1 MRMIWK
7 SIFSFAIMLTVVS
20 LFGDVSP
27 EVEKLIV
34 EMKESGASVRTL
46 IQGGQG
52 LVMVGIGRTQ
62 YKRGAV
68 NKCREIARVEAIR
81 EVSGALKTAFK
92 AQTIASLNLEVSGET
107 SKAEMFVSSLSEAS
121 IDQMVKGIQVISS
134 GKNESDEMEVVVLLS
149 SVFHDASDVLSA
161 MQEKWGDK
169 GVVKAVGIDE
179 DRYLAER
186 DALRSAVEQVAGT
199 MVVGKVSVNEREELH
214 RRLATTAGALV
225 DEYRIVRETKVEA
238 TFNVEIVARVSKRK
252 LYDSY
257 RSYFKCLD
265 NPKFCIE
272 ATNSALVRAFT
283 QHFVDK
289 GFTITEKADEAQY
302 KIKLDGRFRERTNPV
317 TGNPG
322 TMLALT
328 VEIVSVDGSTVLMR
342 MNEKQAKDSDVLTRE
357 QRTEAVCER
366 IFEKLKQ
373 QLDQAIHNMVIR
385 MLDDGHAKSTIR
397 FDP

>member
-1 MRMIWK
+1 MRMVGKALI
-7 SIFSFAIMLTVVS
+7 SCALMLMGAS

-27 EVEKLIV
+27 EVEKLIA

-46 IQGGQG
+46 IKGSQG

-68 NKCREIARVEAIR
+68 NKCREIARIEAVK
-81 EVSGALKTAFK
+81 EVTGALKTAFK
-92 AQTIASLNLEVSGET
+92 AKTVASLNLEVSGET
-107 SKAEMFVSSLSEAS
+107 SKTEMFVSSLTESS
-121 IDQMVKGIQVISS
+121 IDQMVKGVQVVSS

-149 SVFHDASDVLSA
+149 SAFRDASDALLA
-161 MQEKWGDK
+161 MQEKWGDS
-169 GVVKAVGIDE
+169 GVVKAVGVDE

-199 MVVGKVSVNEREELH
+199 MVVGKVAVNEREEMH
-214 RRLATTAGALV
+214 KRLATTAGALV
-225 DEYRIVRETKVEA
+225 DEYRILKETKVEA

-272 ATNSALVRAFT
+272 ATDSALARAFT

-289 GFTITEKADEAQY
+289 GFAITENVDEAQY

-328 VEIVSVDGSTVLMR
+328 VEIVSLDGSTVLMR
-342 MNEKQAKDSDVLTRE
+342 MNEKQAKDSDILTRE
-357 QRTEAVCER
+357 QRTDAVCER

-373 QLDQAIHNMVIR
+373 QLDQEIHNMVIR
-385 MLDDGHAKSTIR
+385 MLDDDHAKSTIR
-397 FDP
+397 LDS

>member
-121 IDQMVKGIQVISS
+121 INQMVKGIQVISS

-214 RRLATTAGALV
+214 RRLTTTAGALV

-397 FDP
+397 LDP